1 MKIFKTLALCCLLA
15 CFFVFPA
22 YAEEEWY
29 SCNVEELYI
38 EKLLEELYIEQ
49 NIEPMYAEGLVCV
62 ERSLNIRERPFC
74 DSEVVGKVYD
84 GDFVFIT
91 GKCNGYY
98 KINDH
103 RYVDEAY
110 IYITEQYTEKNLFHT
125 DNMKYLRIHYMCRI
139 EEKVAAEGVTIKSS
153 LWFKGDIPIYDIV
166 DGYAYFPRGKNGIY
180 KLPVE
185 AFAQLTPIGEDY
197 DTLTAY
203 RTTYKAG
210 GDQAPRAHNI
220 ALASTYFDGKVIEP
234 GETVSFNKTTGP
246 RSRAKGFQKAN
257 AFLGEEVIQDYGGG
271 VCQISST
278 IYSAVR
284 QCSGIEIVERRKH
297 SQEVGYLPRELEATV
312 NYPNADFKFKN
323 NYDFPVVLSVSAN
336 VTDGDGV
343 LLVTLSKM
351 GR

>member
-1 MKIFKTLALCCLLA
+1 MKIFKILALCCLMLS
-15 CFFVFPA
+15 FFVLPA

-62 ERSLNIRERPFC
+62 ERWLNVRERPFA
-74 DSEVVGKVYD
+74 DSEVVAKLYG

-103 RYVDEAY
+103 CYVNEEY
-110 IYITEQYTEKNLFHT
+110 IYITERYTQNTVFHV
-125 DNMKYLRIHYMCRI
+125 DNMKYLRIRYMGRI
-139 EEKVAAEGVTIKSS
+139 DEKAAAEGVTVKAS
-153 LWFKGDIPIYDIV
+153 LWFKGEIPVYDV
-166 DGYAYFPRGKNGIY
+166 VNGYAYFPRGKNGIY
-180 KLPVE
+180 KIPVE
-185 AFAQLTPIGEDY
+185 AFAELTPIGEDY
-197 DTLTAY
+197 DMLTAY
-203 RTTYKAG
+203 RTTYKVG

-220 ALASTYFDGKVIEP
+220 ALASTYIEGKVIEP
-234 GETVSFNKTTGP
+234 GETFSFNETTGP

-284 QCSGIEIVERRKH
+284 QCSGIEIVERRQH

-312 NYPNADFKFKN
+312 NWDNVDFKFKN
-323 NYDFPVVLSVSAN
+323 NYDFPVMLSVSAD
-336 VTDGDGV
+336 VTEGDGV